1 MEVHSQVIARARAG
15 DHDAVATLYRAC
27 AGDIHRWIRGQI
39 RDHHAAEDLTQQT
52 FANALRAL
60 PRFEQREGAFPAWL
74 RRIAR
79 NAVIDHVRANR
90 KYALEAEPGTFRP
103 APGGRAEAADA
114 LRDAF
119 AELDPEQRRVT
130 VLRHVVGLG
139 PREIADRLGRSV
151 ASVDGLHN
159 RGRKVLQRE
168 LAAREAVPMTA

>member
-1 MEVHSQVIARARAG
+1 MDVNSQVIARARAG

-60 PRFEQREGAFPAWL
+60 PRYELREGAFPAWL
-74 RRIAR
+74 RQIAR
-79 NAVIDHVRANR
+79 NAVIDHVRTNR
-90 KYALEAEPGTFRP
+90 KYSLQAEPGSFRA

-119 AELDPEQRRVT
+119 AELDPDQLT
-130 VLRHVVGLG
+130 V
-139 PREIADRLGRSV
+139 
-151 ASVDGLHN
+151 
-159 RGRKVLQRE
+159 
-168 LAAREAVPMTA
+168 